1 MRKLNLVYTGPRRST
16 PENTVRNAD
25 VRIVTLLM
33 QLAGYY
39 NKHYCHPS
47 QAKLCELLE
56 RFTGRCISRRQLN
69 RHLNALQDQ
78 GYVHRQRRHRYD
90 KHRGMVLCSTLYR
103 IGARYLQQLRN
114 AHRGLAR
121 FRDSLEKTAAS
132 IRVPRAAQYATNL
145 LRSLVAQPGYPQAR
159 PPGTA

>member
-1 MRKLNLVYTGPRRST
+1 MLRRLAYTGPRRST
-16 PENTVRNAD
+16 PANTVRRLD
-25 VRIVTLLM
+25 VRIATTLL
-33 QLAGYY
+33 QLAGYH

-56 RFTGRCISRRQLN
+56 RFTGLRISRRHLC

-78 GYVHRQRRHRYD
+78 GYVHRQRRHHFD
-90 KHRGMVLCSTLYR
+90 KKKGFVMCSTLYR

-114 AHRGLAR
+114 VTRGVAR
-121 FRDSLEKTAAS
+121 YRDSLEKTASS
-132 IRVPRAAQYATNL
+132 IRVPRAAQYARNL
-145 LRSLVAQPGYPQAR
+145 LRSLVPQPSYPQAR